1 MSDSLSGTD
10 ALSSMSPC
18 KTMMSISLYFIPLR
32 RTGMTLWGRV
42 EERWEGS
49 ERREEREWGEG
60 RKKEGEKRGVKEGRR
75 EKERR
80 REMRDWGGEKGLG
93 KGEGRE
99 RKEERRKE

>member
-42 EERWEGS
+42 QRWEGS
-49 ERREEREWGEG
+49 ERRREGGEG
-60 RKKEGEKRGVKEGRR
+60 RKKEGEKREVGR
-75 EKERR
+75 
-80 REMRDWGGEKGLG
+80 
-93 KGEGRE
+93 GEGRE
-99 RKEERRKE
+99 R

>member
-32 RTGMTLWGRV
+32 RTGMILWGRV

-49 ERREEREWGEG
+49 ERREERERGED
-60 RKKEGEKRGVKEGRR
+60 EISNQSTLR
-75 EKERR
+75 ESYHS
-80 REMRDWGGEKGLG
+80 GSG
-93 KGEGRE
+93 
-99 RKEERRKE
+99 